1 MLPTEELRTFDPCR
15 INRSQ
20 GQDASSAGFSGS
32 IHRLLKAKWWGT
44 KGAAGVRVQLQT
56 EALAKHA
63 AADHRGAAPGIPD
76 LAGQPVRPRFGP
88 TEGRYAARLDG
99 WKALGVES
107 QPSEIERNCLGGEL
121 LGSSDL
127 ALRHTDLSS
136 SRAHRVK
143 TLDDFVALQ
152 QTVDLRDKSCPNC
165 DADGLVSVG
174 AAQALR
180 HASES
185 GTLQR
190 CAWLWRRDRL
200 NSVCAEYERVC
211 LTT

>member
-1 MLPTEELRTFDPCR
+1 MIRAELTGRKAKTPHKQAYR
-15 INRSQ
+15 V
-20 GQDASSAGFSGS
+20 ASIGF
-32 IHRLLKAKWWGT
+32 LKAKWRGT

-63 AADHRGAAPGIPD
+63 AAGQRGAAPGIPD
-76 LAGQPVRPRFGP
+76 QAGQPVRPRFGP

-99 WKALGVES
+99 WKAVGAES
-107 QPSEIERNCLGGEL
+107 QPSEMTCICLGGEL
-121 LGSSDL
+121 PGSSDFP
-127 ALRHTDLSS
+127 LRHTDLSS
-136 SRAHRVK
+136 SRPHRVK

-152 QTVDLRDKSCPNC
+152 QTVDLRDISCPNC
-165 DADGLVSVG
+165 NADGLVSVG

-211 LTT
+211 LTS

>member
-1 MLPTEELRTFDPCR
+1 
-15 INRSQ
+15 
-20 GQDASSAGFSGS
+20 
-32 IHRLLKAKWWGT
+32 
-44 KGAAGVRVQLQT
+44 VRVQLQT

-63 AADHRGAAPGIPD
+63 AADYRRAAPGIPD

-107 QPSEIERNCLGGEL
+107 QPYEITRNCLGSEL

-143 TLDDFVALQ
+143 TLNDFVAPQ
-152 QTVDLRDKSCPNC
+152 QTVNLRENYCPNC
-165 DADGLVSVG
+165 DADGLINVG
-174 AAQALR
+174 AAQSLR

-185 GTLQR
+185 GTLES

-211 LTT
+211 ITS